1 MNKVK
6 EFFNEIKWFEY
17 LFMSV
22 SLLAIVIFSIIYKFN
37 FLYIISSV
45 LGIIGVFFLSKGNI
59 VGVFVCIIQLFF
71 YSIISYFNGFYGE
84 VLTNVFIALPLYIIN
99 IVTWIKNINS
109 KSGEVKINSKIK
121 TREVLLSILII
132 SLISIV
138 IYFLL
143 DYFNTSFVLLST
155 LTFLFNTLGVYF
167 LVRRSGINFIFYLL
181 SNVSSIL
188 MWIFMLAQTNNLS
201 IITTLI
207 NIAIY
212 FVLNTYGIINWF
224 KLEKKQNT
232 QAK

>member
-188 MWIFMLAQTNNLS
+188 MWIFMLTQTNNLS

>member
-143 DYFNTSFVLLST
+143 DYYNTSFVLLST